1 MLPSGQSMFWSSRKS
16 VLEKENEKIALKT
29 HTNIHTQILS
39 ISRALL
45 KSSKNLCEGHLPGP
59 FGHLSS
65 HVQNESELSGSL
77 VAQQMTL
84 SCVK

>member
-1 MLPSGQSMFWSSRKS
+1 MK
-16 VLEKENEKIALKT
+16 KIALKT
-29 HTNIHTQILS
+29 HTNTHTQILS

-59 FGHLSS
+59 FGQLSS
-65 HVQNESELSGSL
+65 HGQNESELTGSL